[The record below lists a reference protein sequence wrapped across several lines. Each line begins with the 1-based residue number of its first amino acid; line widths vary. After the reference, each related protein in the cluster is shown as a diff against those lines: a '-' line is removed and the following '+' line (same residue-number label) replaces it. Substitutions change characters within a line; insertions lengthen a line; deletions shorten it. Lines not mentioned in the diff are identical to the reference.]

1 MRRKM
6 TIRSKF
12 CILYICLRNKLGDL
26 VFGIS
31 LINYTSEFAEAV
43 QEKFSKFKNIEIPK
57 AINYELPVYYLYGGS
72 SSFLRRKI
80 LAVLFGY
87 WILILPILS
96 ENRGGFCSFLYGIE
110 IGASDF
116 SFLGLTVLF
125 GNKGFRQLV
134 LRICGF
140 LRRNFS
146 GSWTHG
152 NLEWYHIGTLEPP
165 LKERNHFSING
176 TAFEGI

>member
-1 MRRKM
+1 M
-6 TIRSKF
+6 
-12 CILYICLRNKLGDL
+12 YIIYMPQNRLGDL

-57 AINYELPVYYLYGGS
+57 AINYELLVYYLYGGS

-87 WILILPILS
+87 WILV
-96 ENRGGFCSFLYGIE
+96 RFCQFSLKIEIFFLYGIE

-116 SFLGLTVLF
+116 SFLGLMVLF
-125 GNKGFRQLV
+125 GNKG
-134 LRICGF
+134 
-140 LRRNFS
+140 
-146 GSWTHG
+146 
-152 NLEWYHIGTLEPP
+152 
-165 LKERNHFSING
+165 
-176 TAFEGI
+176 

>member
-1 MRRKM
+1 MPQNR
-6 TIRSKF
+6 
-12 CILYICLRNKLGDL
+12 LGDL

-57 AINYELPVYYLYGGS
+57 AINYELLVYYLYGGS

-87 WILILPILS
+87 WILVRFCQFSLKIEILAASFFQISL
-96 ENRGGFCSFLYGIE
+96 GFCSFLYGIE

-134 LRICGF
+134 LRIYVRNG
-140 LRRNFS
+140 NFS

-152 NLEWYHIGTLEPP
+152 KFGMVSHRNPRTSLERKEP
-165 LKERNHFSING
+165 LQY
-176 TAFEGI
+176 

>member
-1 MRRKM
+1 MPQNR
-6 TIRSKF
+6 
-12 CILYICLRNKLGDL
+12 LGDL

-57 AINYELPVYYLYGGS
+57 AINYELLVYYLYGS
-72 SSFLRRKI
+72 SL
-80 LAVLFGY
+80 
-87 WILILPILS
+87 WILDSSKILPILS
-96 ENRGGFCSFLYGIE
+96 ENRDFVCLFSSGFCSFLYGIE

-134 LRICGF
+134 LRIYVRNG
-140 LRRNFS
+140 NFS

-152 NLEWYHIGTLEPP
+152 KFGMVSHRNPRLTGLSVRTSLERKEP
-165 LKERNHFSING
+165 LQY
-176 TAFEGI
+176 

>member
-1 MRRKM
+1 MPQNR
-6 TIRSKF
+6 
-12 CILYICLRNKLGDL
+12 LGDL

-57 AINYELPVYYLYGGS
+57 AINYELLVYYLYGGS

-87 WILILPILS
+87 WILV
-96 ENRGGFCSFLYGIE
+96 RFCQFSLKIEIFFLYGIE

-134 LRICGF
+134 LRIYVRNG
-140 LRRNFS
+140 NFS

-152 NLEWYHIGTLEPP
+152 KFGMVSHRNPRLTGLSVRTSLERKEP
-165 LKERNHFSING
+165 LQY
-176 TAFEGI
+176 

>member
-1 MRRKM
+1 MPQ
-6 TIRSKF
+6 
-12 CILYICLRNKLGDL
+12 LGDL

-31 LINYTSEFAEAV
+31 LINYTSEFAEPV

-57 AINYELPVYYLYGGS
+57 AINYELLVYYLYGDVLTILGS
-72 SSFLRRKI
+72 SL
-80 LAVLFGY
+80 
-87 WILILPILS
+87 WILDSSKILPILS

-134 LRICGF
+134 LRICRF
-140 LRRNFS
+140 LSRNFS
-146 GSWTHG
+146 GSWTHRKFG
-152 NLEWYHIGTLEPP
+152 MVSHRNPRLTGLSVRTSLERKEP
-165 LKERNHFSING
+165 LQY
-176 TAFEGI
+176 

>member
-1 MRRKM
+1 MPQ
-6 TIRSKF
+6 
-12 CILYICLRNKLGDL
+12 LGDL

-57 AINYELPVYYLYGGS
+57 AINYELLVYYLYGGS

-87 WILILPILS
+87 WILV
-96 ENRGGFCSFLYGIE
+96 RFCQFSLKIEIFFLYGIE

-140 LRRNFS
+140 LRRN
-146 GSWTHG
+146 
-152 NLEWYHIGTLEPP
+152 LEWYHIGTLDGSEVWNFKPP

>member
-1 MRRKM
+1 MPQ
-6 TIRSKF
+6 
-12 CILYICLRNKLGDL
+12 LGDL

-57 AINYELPVYYLYGGS
+57 AINYELLVYYLYGDVLTILGFLAFRLYIFLGGS

-96 ENRGGFCSFLYGIE
+96 ENRGG
-110 IGASDF
+110 ASDF

-134 LRICGF
+134 LRIC
-140 LRRNFS
+140 NFS
-146 GSWTHG
+146 GSWTHRKFG
-152 NLEWYHIGTLEPP
+152 MVSHRNPRLTGLSVRTSLERKEP
-165 LKERNHFSING
+165 LQY
-176 TAFEGI
+176 

>member
-1 MRRKM
+1 MPQ
-6 TIRSKF
+6 
-12 CILYICLRNKLGDL
+12 LGDL

-57 AINYELPVYYLYGGS
+57 AINYELLVYYLYGS
-72 SSFLRRKI
+72 SL
-80 LAVLFGY
+80 
-87 WILILPILS
+87 WILDSSKILPILS
-96 ENRGGFCSFLYGIE
+96 ENRGFCSFLYGIE

-134 LRICGF
+134 LRIYV
-140 LRRNFS
+140 RNSNFS
-146 GSWTHG
+146 GSWTHRKFG
-152 NLEWYHIGTLEPP
+152 MVSH
-165 LKERNHFSING
+165 RNPRLRTSFL
-176 TAFEGI
+176 